1 MMKNVYLLQ
10 PSCLYGN
17 NYYLPY
23 AIGMLAAYAFS
34 NEQIKSRFSLQK
46 LVYRMDD
53 IDETAARVES
63 PAVIGFSNYMWNYEY
78 NLLLAEKLKAKYP
91 DCLITFGGHHLP
103 NSTEY
108 LEKYSF
114 IDVLSFGKG
123 EESFEGILL
132 SVIGQKRLD
141 EIPNIAYR
149 DGGRIGETEK
159 RAITLSDYPSPYLTG
174 VFDDLLD
181 DGYDFSCVLE
191 TNRGCPF
198 RCAYCDWGEINTKV
212 RLFPLERVFAELEW
226 MSRNKIEFV
235 YCVDA
240 NFGLFE
246 RDLKIAEKLVELKET
261 TGYPN
266 RLQVSYAKNE
276 FETTFRISV
285 LLQQHGI
292 GKGATLS
299 LQSLEPAA
307 LRNVS
312 RSNIS
317 AAQYRRQLRR
327 YREANVPTYTELILG
342 LPGETLESFE
352 KGLCQVIE
360 CGQHNSVTVYNF
372 ELLPGSEMAKA
383 ENMAKHGIRTVSNA
397 LFQYHCKPMEKTVS
411 GYSNIVVGTS
421 SMTVEEWIEAS
432 LFGVFVQVMH
442 HFGLTQCLAMAAV
455 NERGVS
461 YYDFYKSF
469 YDGVVKGG
477 GFPLLKAVMKSM
489 REIYHGFVYRGD
501 VLTYYNEKFGEIT
514 YPPEEAAF
522 LMCLDRFD
530 DFYDEVRSLAAGC
543 FSDEAFAE
551 QLLNY
556 QKAVVVRPGVNNSV
570 HTFDYDFKSY
580 FESILLLD
588 RPVLQRIET
597 TCTFFTPFATDSLP
611 DYARQIIWYGRR
623 NGRMMYSNKPNQITI
638 TKGKER
644 RADR

>member
-1 MMKNVYLLQ
+1 MKNVYLLQ

-34 NEQIKSRFSLQK
+34 NEQIKQNYRLQK
-46 LVYRMDD
+46 LIYRMDD
-53 IDETAARVES
+53 IDETIARMEE
-63 PAVIGFSNYMWNYEY
+63 PAVVGFSNYMWNYEY
-78 NLLLAEKLKAKYP
+78 NLVLAEKLKARYP
-91 DCLITFGGHHLP
+91 DCLISFGGHHLP
-103 NSTEY
+103 NNTEY

-132 SVIGQKRLD
+132 SALGHKRLAD
-141 EIPNIAYR
+141 VQNIAFR
-149 DGGRIGETEK
+149 DGNRIVETPK
-159 RAITLSDYPSPYLTG
+159 SKITLSDYPSPYLMG

-181 DGYDFSCVLE
+181 DGYVFSCVLE

-226 MSRNKIEFV
+226 MSRNKIDFV

-276 FETTFRISV
+276 FDTTFKISV

-299 LQSLEPAA
+299 LQSLSPEA
-307 LRNVS
+307 LKNIS

-317 AAQYRRQLRR
+317 PEQYSRQLKK

-342 LPGETLESFE
+342 LPGETLASFE
-352 KGLCQVIE
+352 EGLCRVIE
-360 CGQHNSVTVYNF
+360 SGQHNSVTVYNF
-372 ELLPGSEMAKA
+372 ELLPGSEMARP
-383 ENMAKHGIRTVSNA
+383 ENLARFGIKTVSKE

-411 GYSNIVVGTS
+411 GFSNIVVGTNTL
-421 SMTVEEWIEAS
+421 TVDEWIEAS
-432 LFGVFVQVMH
+432 LFGIFVQVLH
-442 HFGLTQCLAMAAV
+442 HFGLAQCVAMFAV
-455 NERGVS
+455 NERSVS
-461 YYDFYKSF
+461 YFDFYQSF
-469 YDGVVKGG
+469 YNGVQNGG
-477 GFPLLKAVMKSM
+477 YPLMKAVMEKI
-489 REIYHGFVYRGD
+489 RRLYHDFVYCGGG
-501 VLTYYNEKFGEIT
+501 LTCFDEAFGEIT
-514 YPPEEAAF
+514 YPPEEAVF
-522 LMCLDRFD
+522 LTWLDRFD
-530 DFYDEVRSLAAGC
+530 EFYGEVRQFAGDYVQ
-543 FSDEAFAE
+543 DEE
-551 QLLNY
+551 LLNQLLSY
-556 QKAVVVRPGVNNSV
+556 QKAVILRPGINNDVRP
-570 HTFDYDFKSY
+570 FAYDFCSY
-580 FESILLLD
+580 FD
-588 RPVLQRIET
+588 GVLRLEHPTLRQRKN
-597 TCTFFTPFATDSLP
+597 TCTFSTPFATDSLP

-623 NGRMMYSNKPNQITI
+623 NGRMLYSSKPNLITVQYDD
-638 TKGKER
+638 EP
-644 RADR
+644 